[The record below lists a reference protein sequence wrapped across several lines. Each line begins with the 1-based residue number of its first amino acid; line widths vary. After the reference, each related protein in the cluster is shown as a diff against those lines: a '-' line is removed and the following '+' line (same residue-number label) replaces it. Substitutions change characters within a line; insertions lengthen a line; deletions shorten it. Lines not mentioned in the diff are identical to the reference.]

1 MNIDEQIE
9 VMQAY
14 RDGKT
19 IQVVTSVENF
29 KDGKVQEFNKEAD
42 RGATRTFNFTYSKYR
57 VKPEQREFWLVM
69 SLSPGLPK
77 PMARMTESGA
87 KTTKNLRLAEG
98 DACEI
103 VHVREVIDE

>member
-42 RGATRTFNFTYSKYR
+42 RGANRTFNFTYSKYR
-57 VKPEQREFWLVM
+57 VKPEQREFWLVV
-69 SLSPGLPK
+69 SLSEAFPK
-77 PMARMTESGA
+77 PEVRWTEKSAKAR
-87 KTTKNLRLAEG
+87 KTARLSKG

>member
-19 IQVVTSVENF
+19 IQVVTNVENF

-42 RGATRTFNFTYSKYR
+42 RGANRTFNFTYSKHR
-57 VKPEQREFWLVM
+57 VKPVQREFWLVV
-69 SLSPGLPK
+69 SLSSTAPASVWWKQEG
-77 PMARMTESGA
+77 ARDMKKA
-87 KTTKNLRLAEG
+87 RLAQG